1 MTDPYRAPDA
11 DQEAATAQG
20 EVERGRMWL
29 LVVGA
34 AVIGTRALGLALGR
48 SAGALLQLALAS
60 WLLNWSYQGRDSAR
74 GWLALLCGL
83 AIPATLVLHT
93 RDLSRAFSDW
103 VMMAVLLVDA
113 MAAII
118 LVLFPSI
125 QTFQRHQRER
135 G

>member
-11 DQEAATAQG
+11 DQEAATPQG

-34 AVIGTRALGLALGR
+34 AVVGTRVLALVLSR
-48 SAGALLQLALAS
+48 NPSALLQLALVS
-60 WLLNWSYQGRDSAR
+60 WLLNGSYQGRDSAR
-74 GWLALLCGL
+74 GWLALICGL
-83 AIPATLVLHT
+83 AVPATLVLHA
-93 RDLSRAFSDW
+93 RELGPAFSNW
-103 VMMAVLLVDA
+103 VMVAALVVDA
-113 MAAII
+113 VAAII
-118 LVLFPSI
+118 LVFFPSI

>member
-1 MTDPYRAPDA
+1 MADPYRAPDA

-29 LVVGA
+29 LAVGA
-34 AVIGTRALGLALGR
+34 AVVGTRVLGLALR
-48 SAGALLQLALAS
+48 PSAGALLQLALAS

-83 AIPATLVLHT
+83 AIPATLVLHV
-93 RDLSRAFSDW
+93 RELGPGFSNW
-103 VMMAVLLVDA
+103 AMLAVLIIDA
-113 MAAII
+113 VAAVI
-118 LVLFPSI
+118 LVFFPSI